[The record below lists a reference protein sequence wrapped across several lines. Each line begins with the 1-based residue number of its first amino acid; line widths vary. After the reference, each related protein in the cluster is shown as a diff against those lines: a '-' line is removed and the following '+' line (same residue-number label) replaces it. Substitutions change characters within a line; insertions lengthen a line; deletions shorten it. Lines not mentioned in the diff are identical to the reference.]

1 MEYNLI
7 KISQLDETSVLENDD
22 FIVADIRDSP
32 DGPTR
37 GKFLSRRIRVRN
49 AFSTNNIRLS
59 RAGEITVDLNDEV
72 FDDEVFDDLKE
83 ELKNDITNQSDAN
96 ILFTTAINALMEKV
110 KTLPNIIMAPGPNP
124 PERDPDP
131 TTGEE
136 RLYTEGSLWIDTN
149 TFRTYIYFFDREP
162 GSLEDSDLVRHWV
175 SLTDR

>member
-22 FIVADIRDSP
+22 FIVTDIRSADDS
-32 DGPTR
+32 PTR
-37 GKFLSRRIRVRN
+37 GKYLSRRIKVKN

-59 RAGEITVDLNDEV
+59 RAGEIVINLNDPI
-72 FDDEVFDDLKE
+72 FDDEVFDNLKE

-96 ILFTTAINALMEKV
+96 ILFTTAIQALMEKV
-110 KTLPNIIMAPGPNP
+110 RTLPNILMTPGPNP

-136 RLYTEGSLWIDTN
+136 RLYTEGTLWIDTN
-149 TFRTYIYFFDREP
+149 TFRTYIYFYDR
-162 GSLEDSDLVRHWV
+162 DSSMQNDPNPTRHWV